1 MATIY
6 NRNDMEEKRVEQYFR
21 EIKEKIMFSNEFS
34 SEIKLG
40 KNRLNTVN
48 PISRLKVKGETRDL
62 LTFPFTRVSRKSL
75 TTEKT

>member
-40 KNRLNTVN
+40 KT
-48 PISRLKVKGETRDL
+48 D
-62 LTFPFTRVSRKSL
+62 
-75 TTEKT
+75 